1 MRKYVIATLILILV
15 IVFAL
20 FSGNSAIG
28 TGNIIEVLFGGGTDS
43 QRLIVFDIRIPRI
56 VAALFSGA
64 ALSVSGYILQNNL
77 NNTIASPGLL
87 GINNGAGLF
96 VLISACIFPYQ
107 AELKCLMAFIG
118 ALTVT
123 FLVSLL
129 SNGTGMSKTSVILSG
144 VAVSAVCV
152 SIIDVII
159 SLKPETVADKAA
171 FQLGGFASV
180 PITSVK
186 LAVPVI
192 VAALILSFI
201 FSPAMDLMA
210 LGDETAS
217 GLGLNIKLNRGI
229 LLLCASVMA
238 GAAVSM
244 CGLIGFVGLMVPNFV
259 RLVYKG
265 KARGGMILSTLI
277 GAAFLLFCDTLSRLL
292 VFPYELPCGL
302 LLSILGAPFLIRILI
317 KKRKRLGIND

>member
-20 FSGNSAIG
+20 FSGNGAIG

-56 VAALFSGA
+56 ASALFSGA

-123 FLVSLL
+123 LLVSLL

-229 LLLCASVMA
+229 LLFCASVMA

-259 RLVYKG
+259 RLIYKG

>member
-1 MRKYVIATLILILV
+1 MRKYVIATFILILV

-56 VAALFSGA
+56 AAALFSGA

-118 ALTVT
+118 ALTVA

-159 SLKPETVADKAA
+159 SLKPETVADKAS

-180 PITSVK
+180 PIASVK

-192 VAALILSFI
+192 VAALIFSFI

-265 KARGGMILSTLI
+265 MARGGMILSTLI

>member
-1 MRKYVIATLILILV
+1 MRKYIIVTSILFLV
-15 IVFAL
+15 ILFAL
-20 FSGNSAIG
+20 FSGNGAIE
-28 TGNIIEVLFGGGTDS
+28 TGEIIKVLFGGGTDS

-56 VAALFSGA
+56 AAALFSGA

-107 AELKCLMAFIG
+107 TEMKCLMAFVG

-123 FLVSLL
+123 FLVSIL

-144 VAVSAVCV
+144 VAISAVCV

-171 FQLGGFASV
+171 FQLGGFANV
-180 PITSVK
+180 PIASVRF
-186 LAVPVI
+186 AIPVI
-192 VAALILSFI
+192 IVALVAAYL
-201 FSPAMDLMA
+201 FSPAMDIMA

-229 LLLCASVMA
+229 LLLCASIMA

-244 CGLIGFVGLMVPNFV
+244 CGLIGFVGLMVPNFI
-259 RLVYKG
+259 RLIYKG
-265 KARGGMILSTLI
+265 KARGGMLLCVLI
-277 GAAFLLFCDTLSRLL
+277 GSAFLLFCDTLSRLL

-302 LLSILGAPFLIRILI
+302 LLSVLGAPFLIRILI

>member
-1 MRKYVIATLILILV
+1 MKKYIISALILFLV
-15 IVFAL
+15 ILFAL
-20 FSGNSAIG
+20 FGGNSAIG
-28 TGNIIEVLFGGGTDS
+28 TGDVIKVLTGGGTAG
-43 QRLIVFDIRIPRI
+43 QRLIVFDIRLPRI
-56 VAALFSGA
+56 AAALFSGA

-96 VLISACIFPYQ
+96 VLVSALIFPYQ
-107 AELKCLMAFIG
+107 AGIKCLMAFIG

-123 FLVSLL
+123 FIVSLL
-129 SNGTGMSKTSVILSG
+129 SESTGMSKTSVILSG

-180 PITSVK
+180 PVTSLK

-192 VAALILSFI
+192 IIVLAVSLT
-201 FSPAMDLMA
+201 FSPAMDIMA

-217 GLGLNIKLNRGI
+217 GLGLDIKRNRSI
-229 LLLCASVMA
+229 LLFAASVLA

-244 CGLIGFVGLMVPNFV
+244 CGLIGFVGLIVPNVV
-259 RLVYKG
+259 RLFYKG
-265 KARGGMILSTLI
+265 KARGGVILCTLT
-277 GAAFLLFCDTLSRLL
+277 GSSFLLLCDTLSRLL

-302 LLSILGAPFLIRILI
+302 LLSVLGAPFLIRLLI
-317 KKRKRLGIND
+317 KKRKRLGLYD

>member
-28 TGNIIEVLFGGGTDS
+28 TGNIIEVLFGGGTES

-56 VAALFSGA
+56 ASALFSGA

-123 FLVSLL
+123 LLVSLL

-144 VAVSAVCV
+144 VAVSSVCV

-180 PITSVK
+180 PISSVK

-210 LGDETAS
+210 LGDETAA

-229 LLLCASVMA
+229 LLFCASVMA

-259 RLVYKG
+259 RLIYKG

>member
-28 TGNIIEVLFGGGTDS
+28 TGNIIEVLFGGGTES

-56 VAALFSGA
+56 ASALFSGA

-123 FLVSLL
+123 LLVSLL
-129 SNGTGMSKTSVILSG
+129 SNETGMSKTSVILSG

-180 PITSVK
+180 SISSVK

-210 LGDETAS
+210 LGDETAA

-229 LLLCASVMA
+229 LLFCASVMA

-259 RLVYKG
+259 RLIYKG
-265 KARGGMILSTLI
+265 KARGGMILSILI

>member
-1 MRKYVIATLILILV
+1 MRKYVIVTISLILIVL
-15 IVFAL
+15 FAL
-20 FSGNSAIG
+20 FSGNGAIG
-28 TGNIIEVLFGGGTDS
+28 TGDIIKVIFGDGTES

-64 ALSVSGYILQNNL
+64 ALSVSGFILQNNL

-96 VLISACIFPYQ
+96 VLLSACIFPYQ
-107 AELKCLMAFIG
+107 AEMKCLMAFIG

-123 FLVSLL
+123 FIVSLL

-171 FQLGGFASV
+171 FQLGGFAGV
-180 PITSVK
+180 PIASVK

-192 VAALILSFI
+192 VAALIISFV

-217 GLGLNIKLNRGI
+217 GLGLNIKLHRGI

-259 RLVYKG
+259 RLIYKG
-265 KARGGMILSTLI
+265 KTRGGMILSTLT
-277 GAAFLLFCDTLSRLL
+277 GAAFLLFCDSLSRLL

>member
-28 TGNIIEVLFGGGTDS
+28 TGNIIEVLFGGGTES

-56 VAALFSGA
+56 ASALFSGA

-123 FLVSLL
+123 LLVSLL

-180 PITSVK
+180 PISSVK

-210 LGDETAS
+210 LGDETAA

-229 LLLCASVMA
+229 LLFCASVMA

-259 RLVYKG
+259 RLIYKG

>member
-1 MRKYVIATLILILV
+1 MRKYVLVTISLVLIIF
-15 IVFAL
+15 FAL

-28 TGNIIEVLFGGGTDS
+28 TGDIIKVIFGGGTES
-43 QRLIVFDIRIPRI
+43 QRLIVFDIRLPRI
-56 VAALFSGA
+56 IAALFSGS
-64 ALSVSGYILQNNL
+64 ALSVSGFILQNNL

-96 VLISACIFPYQ
+96 VLISALIFPYQ
-107 AELKCLMAFIG
+107 AEVKCLMAFIG

-123 FLVSLL
+123 LLVSVL
-129 SNGTGMSKTSVILSG
+129 SNATGMSKTSVILSG
-144 VAVSAVCV
+144 VAVSAICV

-180 PITSVK
+180 PLGSVK

-192 VAALILSFI
+192 VITLIVSLLFA
-201 FSPAMDLMA
+201 PAMDIMA
-210 LGDETAS
+210 LGDETAF
-217 GLGLNIKLNRGI
+217 GLGLNIRLNRGI
-229 LLLCASVMA
+229 LLLAASLLA

-244 CGLIGFVGLMVPNFV
+244 CGLIGFVGLLIPNFV
-259 RLVYKG
+259 RLFYKG
-265 KARGGMILSTLI
+265 KARGGIVFCVLI
-277 GAAFLLFCDTLSRLL
+277 GSAFLLLCDTLSRIL

-302 LLSILGAPFLIRILI
+302 LLSVLGAPFLIRLLI
-317 KKRKRLGIND
+317 KKRKRLGLFD

>member
-259 RLVYKG
+259 RLIYKG

>member
-1 MRKYVIATLILILV
+1 MRKYVIAFLILLLV
-15 IVFAL
+15 VLFAL

-28 TGNIIEVLFGGGTDS
+28 TGDIIKVISGGGTES
-43 QRLIVFDIRIPRI
+43 QRLIVFDIRLPRI
-56 VAALFSGA
+56 IAALFSGA
-64 ALSVSGYILQNNL
+64 ALSASGYILQNNL

-96 VLISACIFPYQ
+96 VLVSALLFPYQ
-107 AELKCLMAFIG
+107 AGMKCLMAFVG
-118 ALTVT
+118 ALVVSI
-123 FLVSLL
+123 LVYLL
-129 SNGTGMSKTSVILSG
+129 SHGAGMSKTSVILSG

-152 SIIDVII
+152 SIVDVII

-186 LAVPVI
+186 LAVPFIVI
-192 VAALILSFI
+192 VLLISLI
-201 FSPAMDLMA
+201 FAPAMDIMA

-217 GLGLNIKLNRGI
+217 GLGLNIRLNRGI
-229 LLLCASVMA
+229 LLFAASALA

-244 CGLIGFVGLMVPNFV
+244 CGLMGFVGLIVPNSV
-259 RLVYKG
+259 RLFYRG
-265 KARGGMILSTLI
+265 KARGGLVLCIITGS
-277 GAAFLLFCDTLSRLL
+277 AFLLLCDTLSRII

-302 LLSILGAPFLIRILI
+302 LLSVIGAPFLIRILI
-317 KKRKRLGIND
+317 KKRKRLGMFD

>member
-28 TGNIIEVLFGGGTDS
+28 TGNIIEVLFGGGTES

-56 VAALFSGA
+56 ASALFSGA

-123 FLVSLL
+123 LLVSLL

-180 PITSVK
+180 PISSVK

-210 LGDETAS
+210 LGDETAA

-229 LLLCASVMA
+229 LLFCASVMA

-259 RLVYKG
+259 RLIYKG

-277 GAAFLLFCDTLSRLL
+277 GTAFLLFCDTLSRLL

>member
-28 TGNIIEVLFGGGTDS
+28 TGNIIEVLFGGGTES

-56 VAALFSGA
+56 ASALFSGA

-123 FLVSLL
+123 LLVSLL

-180 PITSVK
+180 PISSVK

-192 VAALILSFI
+192 VAALVLSFI

-210 LGDETAS
+210 LGDETAA

-229 LLLCASVMA
+229 LLFCASVMA

-259 RLVYKG
+259 RLIYKG

>member
-1 MRKYVIATLILILV
+1 MRKKIAVVLILFLV
-15 IVFAL
+15 ILFAL

-28 TGNIIEVLFGGGTDS
+28 TGDIIKVIFGGGTES
-43 QRLIVFDIRIPRI
+43 QRLIVFDIRLPRI
-56 VAALFSGA
+56 IAALFSGA
-64 ALSVSGYILQNNL
+64 ALSVSGFILQNNL

-96 VLISACIFPYQ
+96 VLICAIFFPYQ

-123 FLVSLL
+123 VLVSLL
-129 SNGTGMSKTSVILSG
+129 SSATGMSKTSVILSG
-144 VAVSAVCV
+144 VAVSAICV

-171 FQLGGFASV
+171 FQLGGFASI
-180 PITSVK
+180 PLASVK
-186 LAVPVI
+186 IAVPVI
-192 VAALILSFI
+192 VLILIVSLLFA
-201 FSPAMDLMA
+201 PAMDLMA
-210 LGDETAS
+210 LGDETAF
-217 GLGLNIKLNRGI
+217 GLGLNIKFNRGL
-229 LLLCASVMA
+229 LLLCASLLA

-259 RLVYKG
+259 RLFYKG
-265 KARGGMILSTLI
+265 RSRGGIVFCIII
-277 GAAFLLFCDTLSRLL
+277 GSAFLLFCDTLSRIL

-302 LLSILGAPFLIRILI
+302 LLSVLGAPFLIRLLV
-317 KKRKRLGIND
+317 KKRKRLGLSD